1 MMVHYLYSDTGAFS
15 DHHEHG
21 AHSDAYSFSFGGDWA
36 GLLLLLLCI
45 GVYVAAALTTHRHHR
60 SWPLHRY
67 LSWTA
72 GILCVML
79 SVAGPLARSSH
90 QSFQNHMLVHLL
102 LGMLAPILI
111 AYAKPVTLLLLAL
124 PVPSARKLSRLL
136 RSKAVHMIVHPWV
149 AAIWNIGGMWLL
161 YMTDL
166 FHLMNQ
172 YRLLYAVIHFH
183 LFAAGYQFT
192 ISILYIDLTSR
203 RHSFRNRAITLILAA
218 AGHSILS
225 KAFYAYPPVGVP
237 REAAEQGGMLMY
249 YGGGAIELVLMFAL
263 CAHWFKS
270 VSPSPRSKKVLH
282 RSGIS

>member
-1 MMVHYLYSDTGAFS
+1 MTDHDPYSGMRAFS

-21 AHSDAYSFSFGGDWA
+21 ARSEAASFGFEGDWA

-45 GVYVAAALTTHRHHR
+45 GVYVAAALTTNRHRR
-60 SWPLHRY
+60 TWPLHRY

-72 GILCVML
+72 GMLCVML

-90 QSFQNHMLVHLL
+90 LSFQNHMLVHLL
-102 LGMLAPILI
+102 LGMLAPVLI
-111 AYAKPVTLLLLAL
+111 AYAKPVTLLLRAL

-136 RSKAVHMIVHPWV
+136 RSKAVHAITHPWV

-161 YMTDL
+161 YTTDL
-166 FHLMNQ
+166 FHLMHQ
-172 YRLLYAVIHFH
+172 YQLLYAVVHFH
-183 LFAAGYQFT
+183 LFAAGYLFT
-192 ISILYIDLTSR
+192 ISILYIDLTSM

-225 KAFYAYPPVGVP
+225 KAIYAYPPVGVP

-249 YGGGAIELVLMFAL
+249 YGGGAVELVLMFAL
-263 CAHWFKS
+263 CAHWYS
-270 VSPSPRSKKVLH
+270 CVSPSPRSKKVLH